1 MFGSESAMIRLDMS
15 EYMEKHTVS
24 KLIGSPPGYV
34 GFDEGGQLTEKVRR
48 SPYSVVLFDEIEKA
62 HPDVFNMLL
71 QILDDGILTDSQGR
85 NVNFKNTVVIMTSN
99 IGARLITEKKTAL
112 GFGAEDSASQDD
124 KQIKTLVTNE
134 LKKEF
139 RPEFLNRLDDI
150 IVFHKLSKED
160 ILKISVNMLKG
171 LSKRAEDLGI
181 EVEFDASVAE
191 QVAEVGFDPVYGAR
205 PLRRAI
211 QTHVEDALSEKL
223 LEGEVQKGDKITF
236 VYKDGKYLIKK

>member
-1 MFGSESAMIRLDMS
+1 
-15 EYMEKHTVS
+15 
-24 KLIGSPPGYV
+24 
-34 GFDEGGQLTEKVRR
+34 
-48 SPYSVVLFDEIEKA
+48 
-62 HPDVFNMLL
+62 LL